1 MLGMQSRMGKKRE
14 VEVEEKRAAQGREN
28 FLYIFSQQQLISSL
42 APSLLF
48 IFLMIIIIIGLYE

>member
-28 FLYIFSQQQLISSL
+28 FFYNFSQQQLISSL

-48 IFLMIIIIIGLYE
+48 IFLMIIIIGLYE

>member
-28 FLYIFSQQQLISSL
+28 FLYISHSNNLYHPL
-42 APSLLF
+42 PLLF
-48 IFLMIIIIIGLYE
+48 SLSF